1 MIPFRKMRAKKTRKK
16 NLFDLKKKNAWSVLM
31 RCMLFHLRW
40 RKIKFHQRQ
49 PWLCEIPPPL
59 KNREICVFRVSRL
72 LAFNKCPRNW
82 HHNSCK
88 NSKSWAIGYIYIS
101 KIGLQKLMDFRNQKC
116 KTRIIKLKQIESK
129 QWIAITVKHNK
140 VTSCS

>member
-1 MIPFRKMRAKKTRKK
+1 MIPLEKWEPRKQEKKICLITKTT
-16 NLFDLKKKNAWSVLM
+16 NAWSVLM

-49 PWLCEIPPPL
+49 PWLCEIPPL

-72 LAFNKCPRNW
+72 LTFNKCPRNW

-116 KTRIIKLKQIESK
+116 KTRHIKLKQIESK
-129 QWIAITVKHNK
+129 QLIAITVKHHK